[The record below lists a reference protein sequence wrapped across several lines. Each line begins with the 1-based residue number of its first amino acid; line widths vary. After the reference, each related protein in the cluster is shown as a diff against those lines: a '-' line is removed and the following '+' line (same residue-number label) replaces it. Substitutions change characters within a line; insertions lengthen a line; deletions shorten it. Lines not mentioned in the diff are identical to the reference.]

1 MRGTSVRSLF
11 ARRAHGILARGE
23 SGVTLLETLVALAVL
38 SVVSVAFLSGLAT
51 TSRAAVVADRMVAAE
66 SLAQGQMESARR
78 ATYAY
83 EATSYTP
90 VQIPGDE
97 SYVGFSAEV
106 VAEPLNSP
114 DDGVQKITVTIRR
127 SGVDVY
133 VLQGYKVDR

>member
-1 MRGTSVRSLF
+1 MVRFWHAKKTRGMF
-11 ARRAHGILARGE
+11 GRGE

-38 SVVSVAFLSGLAT
+38 AAVSVAFLSGLAT

-66 SLAQGQMESARR
+66 SLAQSQMESARR
-78 ATYAY
+78 ATYVY
-83 EATSYTP
+83 EAASYTP

-97 SYVGFSAEV
+97 SYVGYSAEV

-114 DDGVQKITVTIRR
+114 DDGVQRITVTIRR